1 MFTLTRDFTCEFFT
15 HEGKSGLRLTMMN
28 KVEEKEGKKRKEKAT
43 RVQRKD
49 GKNNVGISV
58 KSK

>member
-1 MFTLTRDFTCEFFT
+1 MRVKVRSKIDNDEQSGRKG
-15 HEGKSGLRLTMMN
+15 GK
-28 KVEEKEGKKRKEKAT
+28 EKEKAT

-49 GKNNVGISV
+49 GKNNVGVSV